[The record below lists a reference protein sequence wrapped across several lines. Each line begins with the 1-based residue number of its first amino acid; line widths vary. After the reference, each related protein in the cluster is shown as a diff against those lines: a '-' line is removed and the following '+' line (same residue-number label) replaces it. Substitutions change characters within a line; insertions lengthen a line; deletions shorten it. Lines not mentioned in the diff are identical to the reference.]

1 MIILFFVFADE
12 INEEKRRKLAAMNI
26 AFVVVGVL
34 ILTAS
39 ASATFLSSSF
49 PKYFGCV
56 AGGLLL
62 LTGLGVLSYIDQD
75 DGRHSFGHTGAERWN
90 EFNMDWLMPTD
101 KSNSDDFAS
110 GRGRHPSSRVVL
122 ICTGR
127 RRQR

>member
-1 MIILFFVFADE
+1 MQLKEKIYGYE
-12 INEEKRRKLAAMNI
+12 INEEKRRKLVAMNI

-39 ASATFLSSSF
+39 ASATFLSSF

-90 EFNMDWLMPTD
+90 EFNMDWLMPT
-101 KSNSDDFAS
+101 
-110 GRGRHPSSRVVL
+110 RGESSMKQGSR
-122 ICTGR
+122 T
-127 RRQR
+127 

>member
-1 MIILFFVFADE
+1 MQLKEKIYGYE
-12 INEEKRRKLAAMNI
+12 INEEKRRKLVAMNI

-90 EFNMDWLMPTD
+90 EFNMDWLMPT
-101 KSNSDDFAS
+101 
-110 GRGRHPSSRVVL
+110 RGESSMKQGSR
-122 ICTGR
+122 T
-127 RRQR
+127 